1 MVGGPG
7 WDGGQS
13 APCAREPRVSE
24 TQKHREAEIS
34 KPDGERKADFFFSSS
49 GQVFLNFGVGV
60 RRRRRKKERDTREKT
75 MKK

>member
-34 KPDGERKADFFFSSS
+34 KPDGERKADFFSSS

-60 RRRRRKKERDTREKT
+60 RRRRREKERDTREKT

>member
-34 KPDGERKADFFFSSS
+34 KPDGERKADFFSSS

-60 RRRRRKKERDTREKT
+60 RRRRRREKERDTREKT